1 MRGDGE
7 KRPYNPDRWVLRP
20 ARDWAG
26 RPSSSPR
33 SGGSPHK
40 RHAGSLDAAITE
52 FWHAS
57 GDRSRQIDRV
67 IATGASFEEI
77 HAWLA
82 AGRPYSRE
90 VPTGELVW
98 QTMISGGIRLPT
110 TVVVPG
116 DYDPAVKYPVR
127 VYLHGGI
134 ARASIEGDARTPR
147 RRLDVPPGYIAVYPS
162 GFREA
167 TWWGMVQ
174 LDNLESILTRLKRA
188 YNVDE
193 NRVHL
198 MGVSD
203 GGTGAFYFGMRQ
215 PTPWSIVFPLNGS
228 LRVLSNPDV
237 GVDGELYLTNLVNV
251 PAYIINGGRDQLYPV
266 AQTEPYVALL
276 KRAGAPVVFKPQMQA
291 GHDTSWWPS
300 ERGAIDEYER
310 THPRDPLP
318 DRISWQTDRTDRDNR
333 FRWLVIDKLDD
344 RRSSSRLD
352 DYNTVEFINPPIKE
366 EVFRH
371 RRASGRVDLARA
383 GNTVRARTRG
393 VGAFTLLA
401 APAEFDLE
409 QPIQVVVND
418 REVFKGPIKK
428 DVRTL
433 LRLAARDEDRAMLF
447 AAEVRIEVPGR

>member
-1 MRGDGE
+1 MTSRLSPTG
-7 KRPYNPDRWVLRP
+7 VLVVALLLGR
-20 ARDWAG
+20 AG
-26 RPSSSPR
+26 QSSP
-33 SGGSPHK
+33 P
-40 RHAGSLDAAITE
+40 LDAAMTDY
-52 FWHAS
+52 WHAS
-57 GDRSRQIDRV
+57 GERSRQIDRV
-67 IATGASFEEI
+67 MATGASFDEI
-77 HAWLA
+77 HGRLA
-82 AGRPYSRE
+82 AGRTYARD
-90 VPTGELVW
+90 VPTGELAW
-98 QTMISGGIRLPT
+98 QTIISGGARLPT
-110 TVVVPG
+110 TVIVPG
-116 DYDPAVKYPVR
+116 DYDPKVKYPVR

-174 LDNLESILTRLKRA
+174 LDNLESVLARLKRT
-188 YNVDE
+188 YSVDE

-215 PTPWSIVFPLNGS
+215 PTPWSTLFPLNGS
-228 LRVLSNPDV
+228 LRVLSNPDL

-300 ERGAIDEYER
+300 ERGAIDEFER

-333 FRWLVIDKLDD
+333 CRWVVIDTLDD

-352 DYNTVEFINPPIKE
+352 DYNTVEFTNPPIRE

-371 RRASGRVDLARA
+371 RRASGRIDLERT

-393 VGAFTLLA
+393 VGAFTLLV

-433 LRLAARDEDRAMLF
+433 LRWATRDEDRTMLF
-447 AAEVRIEVPGR
+447 GAELRIEVPPR

>member
-1 MRGDGE
+1 MRFMIC
-7 KRPYNPDRWVLRP
+7 
-20 ARDWAG
+20 ARLGGAALVIASLG
-26 RPSSSPR
+26 RIAAQTP
-33 SGGSPHK
+33 
-40 RHAGSLDAAITE
+40 AGSLDAALTD
-52 FWHAS
+52 FWQAS
-57 GDRSRQIDRV
+57 GDRNRQIDRV
-67 IATGASFEEI
+67 LATGAGFEEI
-77 HAWLA
+77 HARLA
-82 AGRPYSRE
+82 AGRSYSRD
-90 VPTGELVW
+90 VPTGELAW
-98 QTMISGGIRLPT
+98 QTIISGGARLPT
-110 TVVVPG
+110 TVIVPG
-116 DYDPAVKYPVR
+116 DYDPNVKYPVR

-134 ARASIEGDARTPR
+134 ARASIDSEARTPR
-147 RRLDVPPGYIAVYPS
+147 RRLDVPPGCIAVYPS

-198 MGVSD
+198 IGVSD

-215 PTPWSIVFPLNGS
+215 PTPWSTLFPLNGS

-266 AQTEPYVALL
+266 AQTEPYIALL
-276 KRAGAPVVFKPQMQA
+276 KRAGASVVFKPQMQA

-300 ERGAIDEYER
+300 ERGAIDEFER
-310 THPRDPLP
+310 THPRDSLP

-352 DYNTVEFINPPIKE
+352 DYNTVEFINPPIKD

-371 RRASGRVDLARA
+371 RRPSGRVDLERA
-383 GNTVRARTRG
+383 GNVVRAKTRG
-393 VGAFTLLA
+393 VGAFTLFLS
-401 APAEFDLE
+401 PTEFDFE
-409 QPIQVVVND
+409 KPIQVVVNG
-418 REVFKGPIKK
+418 REAFQGAIKK
-428 DVRTL
+428 DVRTM

-447 AAEVRIEVPGR
+447 AAELRIEVPAR

>member
-1 MRGDGE
+1 MTGW
-7 KRPYNPDRWVLRP
+7 PAATVLVAALTLAQTATP
-20 ARDWAG
+20 ASA
-26 RPSSSPR
+26 
-33 SGGSPHK
+33 
-40 RHAGSLDAAITE
+40 LDAAITE

-77 HAWLA
+77 HARLA

-251 PAYIINGGRDQLYPV
+251 PAYIINGGRQ
-266 AQTEPYVALL
+266 
-276 KRAGAPVVFKPQMQA
+276 
-291 GHDTSWWPS
+291 
-300 ERGAIDEYER
+300 
-310 THPRDPLP
+310 
-318 DRISWQTDRTDRDNR
+318 DR
-333 FRWLVIDKLDD
+333 
-344 RRSSSRLD
+344 
-352 DYNTVEFINPPIKE
+352 
-366 EVFRH
+366 
-371 RRASGRVDLARA
+371 
-383 GNTVRARTRG
+383 
-393 VGAFTLLA
+393 
-401 APAEFDLE
+401 
-409 QPIQVVVND
+409 
-418 REVFKGPIKK
+418 
-428 DVRTL
+428 
-433 LRLAARDEDRAMLF
+433 
-447 AAEVRIEVPGR
+447 